1 MKATKLLKEQH
12 REVEDLFKQVQDTDD
27 ADERRELLDLIKE
40 KLEMHMA
47 AEEQVFYPA
56 VRQIKMKKVE
66 ELIPEAYEEHH
77 VVKLVLTELPQVD
90 PEDEQ
95 FKAKMTVLEE
105 LIEHHVKEEEK
116 EMFKIAEKLGEQR
129 LTELAEQMQDLAD
142 GGEADVDAR
151 EQDEQHME

>member
-1 MKATKLLKEQH
+1 MKATKLLKDQH

-27 ADERRELLDLIKE
+27 ADERRDLLDQIKE

-56 VRQIKMKKVE
+56 VKEVNVKKVE
-66 ELIPEAYEEHH
+66 DLIPEAYEEHH

-129 LTELAEQMQDLAD
+129 LNELAEQMQQLAD
-142 GGEADVDAR
+142 GGEADVGER